1 MISINRRPA
10 IRRSVAAAAGLAAL
24 ALLPGCG
31 EDQLPTAPVSGKVT
45 LNDKPLTSGTVIF
58 ESEKHG
64 ITARGEIQSDGTY
77 TLRTYGGKK
86 SPDGAVL
93 GEHKVAIKAFQEGA
107 ASASGDEE
115 PGVGKPAIPEKY
127 LYTYDSGI
135 VKEVTE
141 GPNDIPIK
149 LQGQVP
155 Q

>member
-1 MISINRRPA
+1 MEMVRDTCSKYDVLL
-10 IRRSVAAAAGLAAL
+10 VADEIITGIAKTGAW
-24 ALLPGCG
+24 
-31 EDQLPTAPVSGKVT
+31 
-45 LNDKPLTSGTVIF
+45 F